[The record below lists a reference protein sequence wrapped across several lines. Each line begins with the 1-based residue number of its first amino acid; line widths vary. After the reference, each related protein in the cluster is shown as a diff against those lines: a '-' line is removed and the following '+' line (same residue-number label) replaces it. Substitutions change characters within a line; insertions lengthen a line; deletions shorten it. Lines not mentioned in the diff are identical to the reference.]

1 MGSFSSSSTGP
12 TAGFA
17 RLKQLVKPIVGLTF
31 AISFG
36 ALAFLENVL
45 RIAGFQRRRRVLIDC
60 FELFHYHHIRPVVDR
75 LLTDP
80 RLRVFLLE
88 SSRFARQVIRPDIAP
103 HKQFVTSPRVRFIP
117 FDLTISTDYGAPHWI
132 PHRGFEI
139 AAPHGGGMKAN
150 YNSPERLAR
159 YGALWVVGKRQRN
172 NFSQSV
178 ASDAVLEDIGFIVTD
193 QLVNNASDKT
203 PVLRRLALDKQLPI
217 VLYAPSYSD
226 KPDLILM
233 SEEILTT
240 LHSHA
245 QFNIIVKPHPLLL
258 RPSMTGGTDYGKMLS
273 RLTNERFKVVTATDV
288 PIQEY
293 MIVSDVLI
301 SDISSVVFEFLFLD
315 RPILLQINSRVINYY
330 SGQDYLND
338 ILPAVSIFESA
349 EQLAETLRSALEN
362 PKALSFERK
371 RFVEREYFNVGRAT
385 DAAVESVYRHLQLPP
400 LKGCN
405 TSGAHRTMNCMRAS
419 SP

>member
-1 MGSFSSSSTGP
+1 
-12 TAGFA
+12 
-17 RLKQLVKPIVGLTF
+17 
-31 AISFG
+31 
-36 ALAFLENVL
+36 
-45 RIAGFQRRRRVLIDC
+45 
-60 FELFHYHHIRPVVDR
+60 
-75 LLTDP
+75 
-80 RLRVFLLE
+80 
-88 SSRFARQVIRPDIAP
+88 
-103 HKQFVTSPRVRFIP
+103 
-117 FDLTISTDYGAPHWI
+117 
-132 PHRGFEI
+132 
-139 AAPHGGGMKAN
+139 MKAN

-159 YGALWVVGKRQRN
+159 YDALWVVGKRQRH

-233 SEEILTT
+233 SEAILTT
-240 LHSHA
+240 LHSQA

-258 RPSMTGGTDYGKMLS
+258 RPSMTGGTDFGKMLS

-315 RPILLQINSRVINYY
+315 RPILLQINSRAINYY

-405 TSGAHRTMNCMRAS
+405 TSGAHRAMNCMRAA